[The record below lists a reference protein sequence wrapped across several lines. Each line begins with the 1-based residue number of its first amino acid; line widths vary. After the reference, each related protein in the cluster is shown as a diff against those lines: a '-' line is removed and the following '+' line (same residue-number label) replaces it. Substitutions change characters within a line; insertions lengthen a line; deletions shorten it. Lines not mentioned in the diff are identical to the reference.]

1 MYKQRIHQ
9 QMESEHHGDTRNSDT
24 VVQQQGR
31 VANRVRFASCS
42 DTHNLWLLCQ
52 NCALRSAVDQL
63 VILTGSRRLLHST
76 SSIPSAV
83 FLHPICHILYTLSWS
98 ACSFTRPSLS
108 QRHQGRRITQ
118 MSDLSLK

>member
-1 MYKQRIHQ
+1 MYKERIQ
-9 QMESEHHGDTRNSDT
+9 QHMESEHHGDTSNSDA
-24 VVQQQGR
+24 VAQQQGR
-31 VANRVRFASCS
+31 VANRVCFASCS

-52 NCALRSAVDQL
+52 NCALLSANGQVVL
-63 VILTGSRRLLHST
+63 FPGSRQLLHST

-98 ACSFTRPSLS
+98 ACFFTRASLS

-118 MSDLSLK
+118 MSDLLLK